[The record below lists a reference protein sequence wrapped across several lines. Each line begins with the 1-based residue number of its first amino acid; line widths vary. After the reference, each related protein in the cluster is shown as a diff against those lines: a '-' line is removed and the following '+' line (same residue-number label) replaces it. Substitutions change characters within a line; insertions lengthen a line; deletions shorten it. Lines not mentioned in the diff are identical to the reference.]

1 MWHVRVAKS
10 DWLTVCCRFQC
21 HEGFHSCASHLTGYL
36 PAWCRADDTHLPTC
50 RLFHQALL
58 DEEIDH
64 TYVEYEDMAH
74 EGSGAMIALN
84 RQQWF
89 DYHVESMRR
98 ATANLPEVSTLRT
111 TG

>member
-1 MWHVRVAKS
+1 M
-10 DWLTVCCRFQC
+10 CCCFQC

-98 ATANLPEVSTLRT
+98 ATANLPEISTLRT

>member
-1 MWHVRVAKS
+1 MLLLPVPRRLPQLCQPS
-10 DWLTVCCRFQC
+10 DWLSACVVQGGRHTP
-21 HEGFHSCASHLTGYL
+21 SDL
-36 PAWCRADDTHLPTC
+36 PPLPPS
-50 RLFHQALL
+50 
-58 DEEIDH
+58 H

-98 ATANLPEVSTLRT
+98 ATANLPEISTLRT